1 MPNKRKA
8 TKRKREL
15 QKARAVQ
22 KKLKRQILHYIRCK
36 RNVEAGLL
44 MERYKNRYGA
54 L

>member
-22 KKLKRQILHYIRCK
+22 KKLK
-36 RNVEAGLL
+36 
-44 MERYKNRYGA
+44 ERYKNRYGA